1 MTAAELATIER
12 RLRAAYADAAA
23 FVQQHD
29 LHADAPAR
37 PASPPGRGA
46 CGPRITLA
54 ALAAAAAV
62 LLIAITAVIVPR
74 SLNVGSQGHHARAA
88 NGGPAA
94 LLPRYLMVVHT
105 YPWRLDVRNV
115 ATGAL
120 TADPA
125 VPDGDNW
132 DALAA
137 QGPQTFIASKTE
149 LELGPMRSYFYRLAV
164 GSHGQVTSIRRVGPG
179 VDGIVDA
186 AAVTPDGRYVGYMTE
201 IVYGPHGSDSR
212 GEVVLANLPTG
223 KVIASW
229 PVPVSDEIAS
239 LSVDGSGNT
248 LAVSAYSYSNPGVG
262 TNAQIAHGDLT
273 QWTSVLRPATSG
285 TPLDRLPRLLPQ
297 AGTLALSPNGRILY
311 EFLQVGKISS
321 QPHHDKNP
329 VTFHLAAVST
339 RTGSVIRVLHT
350 WRAVWGAF
358 IPQLAPGPAGRYL
371 LMAEG
376 ASLAR
381 VNTTTGQY
389 TELSGTVPEIPPLNL
404 NGKDNPAQGADI
416 DPLAW

>member
-1 MTAAELATIER
+1 MTAAELTTIER

-37 PASPPGRGA
+37 PASPPGRGGS
-46 CGPRITLA
+46 GPRITLA

-88 NGGPAA
+88 HGGPAA

-125 VPDGDNW
+125 VPDGDTW

-149 LELGPMRSYFYRLAV
+149 LKLGPMRSYFYRLVV
-164 GSHGQVTSIRRVGPG
+164 GSSGQVTSIRRVGPG

-229 PVPVSDEIAS
+229 PVPVNDEIAS
-239 LSVDGSGNT
+239 LSIDGSGNT
-248 LAVSAYSYSNPGVG
+248 LAVSAYSYSNSGVG
-262 TNAQIAHGDLT
+262 TYAQIAHGDLT

-321 QPHHDKNP
+321 TPHHDKSP
-329 VTFHLAAVST
+329 VTFDLAAVST
-339 RTGSVIRVLHT
+339 RTGSVVRVLHT

-389 TELSGTVPEIPPLNL
+389 TELSGIVPEIPPLNL
-404 NGKDNPAQGADI
+404 NGKDDPAQGGDI